1 MQQNRTVILAR
12 VSSKSQEDE
21 GYSLDSQLK
30 LLHGYCEYKGLS
42 VVKVFKIAETASK
55 QQSRKVFQEL
65 LEFIKKAHV
74 YHLAVEKT
82 DRLTRNFKDA
92 VAIEDWLDKDAN
104 RMLHAVKE
112 NIQLTK
118 DSKSDAKFMWNIHL
132 AVAKKYT
139 DNLREEAMKGWAE
152 KLAQGW
158 LPSTP
163 PPGYMT
169 ITQGGKRVHVPD
181 PQTAPIM
188 RQMFKRY
195 LESAETILSI
205 TDAMREVGIRT
216 RFGRP
221 FAKSHVQKI
230 LNNPF
235 YIGINRFNGNDHPG
249 AQEHLITRE
258 LFEKVQYKMHKGR
271 PPVLKQH
278 NPVFKNL
285 IRCRGCGGIVT
296 WQLQKGHYYGA
307 CQRTSEQCKG
317 RKLLREDRLE
327 EIVKAMLEQLVAPSG
342 RILEWTA
349 NAARAKQREGVERTE
364 KFRNSIQA
372 QVHRIKRMDEALYDD
387 KLSGEIAS
395 EKYTA
400 KHREFMA
407 QKAEL
412 ESKLDGL
419 DDSLGLRLE
428 QRLVLLELSQ
438 KASEIYDEKS
448 PEKKRIIITKL
459 FNNLTYENGFVSV
472 TYTDF
477 ARAIAEGADETRN
490 LMGGG
495 KMNNQTAKNDP
506 DNRYEE
512 GHFEAENEL
521 RPIWL
526 GR

>member
-1 MQQNRTVILAR
+1 
-12 VSSKSQEDE
+12 
-21 GYSLDSQLK
+21 
-30 LLHGYCEYKGLS
+30 
-42 VVKVFKIAETASK
+42 
-55 QQSRKVFQEL
+55 
-65 LEFIKKAHV
+65 
-74 YHLAVEKT
+74 
-82 DRLTRNFKDA
+82 
-92 VAIEDWLDKDAN
+92 
-104 RMLHAVKE
+104 
-112 NIQLTK
+112 
-118 DSKSDAKFMWNIHL
+118 
-132 AVAKKYT
+132 
-139 DNLREEAMKGWAE
+139 
-152 KLAQGW
+152 
-158 LPSTP
+158 
-163 PPGYMT
+163 
-169 ITQGGKRVHVPD
+169 
-181 PQTAPIM
+181 
-188 RQMFKRY
+188 
-195 LESAETILSI
+195 
-205 TDAMREVGIRT
+205 
-216 RFGRP
+216 
-221 FAKSHVQKI
+221 
-230 LNNPF
+230 
-235 YIGINRFNGNDHPG
+235 
-249 AQEHLITRE
+249 
-258 LFEKVQYKMHKGR
+258 
-271 PPVLKQH
+271 
-278 NPVFKNL
+278 
-285 IRCRGCGGIVT
+285 
-296 WQLQKGHYYGA
+296 
-307 CQRTSEQCKG
+307 
-317 RKLLREDRLE
+317 
-327 EIVKAMLEQLVAPSG
+327 
-342 RILEWTA
+342 
-349 NAARAKQREGVERTE
+349 
-364 KFRNSIQA
+364 
-372 QVHRIKRMDEALYDD
+372 MDEALYDD